1 MSTPKFIKNP
11 TPVPIISMDVMAR
24 LETIFNDKQWSIDR
38 NSQISLYDR
47 YCNTLMKFT
56 EEEQQLLL
64 ELTERFLKIDLND
77 YVGYFENL
85 LNDIQNDN
93 PGSPLILVP
102 CLPEKEVG
110 KTKSASVALY
120 IMKST
125 HYNHA
130 VKCGIEPNDI
140 KNVLPVINQNTIIVL
155 VDDFIGT
162 GETAL
167 KAISYAQSIL
177 PQDFPLQNIKVMSI
191 VTMESGKA
199 AIENIGVKV
208 YSHYTNKKGITDYY
222 TGDKLLQATGLMNS
236 IESKLKKL
244 KPEFRFGYGL
254 SEALVCMSRC
264 PNNTFPVYW
273 LGKNTAP
280 YER

>member
-1 MSTPKFIKNP
+1 MSTPKFIKTT
-11 TPVPIISMDVMAR
+11 TPVPSISMDVIAR
-24 LETIFNDKQWSIDR
+24 LETIFNDKQWNIDR
-38 NSQISLYDR
+38 TSQISLYDR

-64 ELTERFLKIDLND
+64 ELTERFLKIELND

-85 LNDIQNDN
+85 LNNIQNDN

-110 KTKSASVALY
+110 KIKSTSVALY
-120 IMKST
+120 TMKST

-130 VKCGIEPNDI
+130 IKCSLEPNDL
-140 KNVLPVINQNTIIVL
+140 KNVLPAINQNTIIVL

-167 KAISYAQSIL
+167 SAISYAQSIL

-191 VTMESGKA
+191 VTMESGKT
-199 AIENIGVKV
+199 AIEKIRVRV
-208 YSHYTNKKGITDYY
+208 YSHYINNKGITDNY
-222 TGDKLLQATGLMNS
+222 TGDKLLHAKELMNS

>member
-1 MSTPKFIKNP
+1 MSTPKFLKK
-11 TPVPIISMDVMAR
+11 TAPVPSISMDVMAR
-24 LETIFNDKQWSIDR
+24 LETIFNAKQWNIDR
-38 NSQISLYDR
+38 TNHISLYDR

-64 ELTERFLKIDLND
+64 ELTERFLKIDLNE

-93 PGSPLILVP
+93 RGSQLILVP
-102 CLPEKEVG
+102 CLPEEEAG
-110 KTKSASVALY
+110 KIKSSSVALY
-120 IMKST
+120 TMRST
-125 HYNHA
+125 HYNYA
-130 VKCGIEPNDI
+130 VECGIEPSDI
-140 KNVLPVINQNTIIVL
+140 KNVLPAINQNTIIIL

-167 KAISYAQSIL
+167 NAIKYAQSIL
-177 PQDFPLQNIKVMSI
+177 PRDFPHQNIKVMSI
-191 VTMESGKA
+191 VTMESGKI
-199 AIENIGVKV
+199 AIEKIGVKV
-208 YSHYTNKKGITDYY
+208 YSHYINNKGITDYY
-222 TGDKLLQATGLMNS
+222 IGDKLLQATELMNS
-236 IESKLKKL
+236 IESKLTKM
-244 KPEFRFGYGL
+244 KPMFKFGYGM
-254 SEALVCMSRC
+254 SEALDCMCRC

>member
-1 MSTPKFIKNP
+1 
-11 TPVPIISMDVMAR
+11 MDVIAR
-24 LETIFNDKQWSIDR
+24 LETIFNDKKWLIDR

-47 YCNTLMKFT
+47 YCNTLMKFN

-64 ELTERFLKIDLND
+64 ELTERFLKIELNE
-77 YVGYFENL
+77 YVSYFENL
-85 LNDIQNDN
+85 LYDIKNDN
-93 PGSPLILVP
+93 PDSTLILVP
-102 CLPEKEVG
+102 CLSEDEVG
-110 KTKSASVALY
+110 KFKSTSVALY
-120 IMKST
+120 TMKST
-125 HYNHA
+125 HYCHA
-130 VKCGIEPNDI
+130 VKCGIETSNI
-140 KNVLPVINQNTIIVL
+140 KNVLPVINQDTIIIL

-167 KAISYAQSIL
+167 NAISYALSIL
-177 PQDFPLQNIKVMSI
+177 PQGFPPQNMKVMSI
-191 VTMESGKA
+191 VTMASGKT
-199 AIENIGVKV
+199 AIEKIGVKV
-208 YSHYTNKKGITDYY
+208 YSHFIKNKGITDNY
-222 TGDKLLQATGLMNS
+222 TGDKLLQATELMNS
-236 IESKLKKL
+236 IETKLQKL

>member
-1 MSTPKFIKNP
+1 MSTPKFIKKA
-11 TPVPIISMDVMAR
+11 TPVPSISMDVMAR
-24 LETIFNDKQWSIDR
+24 LETIFNDKQWNVDR
-38 NSQISLYDR
+38 TSQISLYDR

-64 ELTERFLKIDLND
+64 ELTERFLKIDLNE

-93 PGSPLILVP
+93 PSSPLILVP

-110 KTKSASVALY
+110 KTKSTSVALY
-120 IMKST
+120 TMKST

-130 VKCGIEPNDI
+130 VKCGIEPSDI
-140 KNVLPVINQNTIIVL
+140 KNVLPAINQNTIIIL

-191 VTMESGKA
+191 VTMESGKT
-199 AIENIGVKV
+199 AIEKIGVKV
-208 YSHYTNKKGITDYY
+208 YSHYKNNKGITDNY
-222 TGDKLLQATGLMNS
+222 TGDKLLQATELMNS
-236 IESKLKKL
+236 IESKLTKL

-254 SEALVCMSRC
+254 SEALVCMGRC